1 MPDTYVYQ
9 IKGILEK
16 PNKEVSGFRITICTV
31 EYMGLVDVPAS
42 IFSKELLAYFKYRL
56 AVNNSLDVRKIPNS
70 IINQM
75 RTPMNKWL
83 DEWVLNGCCK

>member
-1 MPDTYVYQ
+1 MSDTYVYQ
-9 IKGILEK
+9 IKGVLEK
-16 PNKEVSGFRITICTV
+16 PNKEVGGFRITICTV
-31 EYMGLVDVPAS
+31 DYMGMVDVPAN

-56 AVNNSLDVRKIPNS
+56 AVNNYLDVRKIPNS

-75 RTPMNKWL
+75 RMPMNKWL